1 MVFCVIYSLNSSDRV
16 CYKTHRWYAI
26 KLTSFDVLLDSI
38 IELNEWKGFLY
49 SNQRL
54 KCRDVPWVSL
64 GLTIGVYTVCR
75 HPTFFV
81 RFNHQR
87 SRFKIQK
94 HILKFYS

>member
-1 MVFCVIYSLNSSDRV
+1 MVFGVIYSLNSSDRV

-26 KLTSFDVLLDSI
+26 KLTSFNVLLDAI
-38 IELNEWKGFLY
+38 IELNECKGFLY

-64 GLTIGVYTVCR
+64 DQPSTIGVYTVCS
-75 HPTFFV
+75 
-81 RFNHQR
+81 NHQR

-94 HILKFYS
+94 QFLKFYS